1 MAPKCSRGRIFSWG
15 IHTASLPLHRLLSI
29 SIMLLRHYYFMRQK
43 NVTQKFH
50 PYSYPCFIVFKECAV
65 GGGRKNCTRPKKLY
79 SKLFLLN
86 FGLKNMVKENHCP
99 NRILTNKL
107 YLSIHCTMYISDAVI
122 TANCFLNII
131 SIQRRGGGAFFTVRT
146 P

>member
-1 MAPKCSRGRIFSWG
+1 MLNRNFTLILTRASSCSKSVRW
-15 IHTASLPLHRLLSI
+15 
-29 SIMLLRHYYFMRQK
+29 
-43 NVTQKFH
+43 
-50 PYSYPCFIVFKECAV
+50 
-65 GGGRKNCTRPKKLY
+65 GGGGKNCTRPKKLY

-122 TANCFLNII
+122 TANCFINII
-131 SIQRRGGGAFFTVRT
+131 SIQRRGGGHFLPLGLPKFSGGNFLIGGFNLF
-146 P
+146 PCPCISS